1 MLKTALRV
9 YPKSSTFFVG
19 IGLATLLGACGKTNF
34 GEQVVQ
40 TDPALTNGGAKGAD
54 ASKDQAPYG
63 TPPTSEV
70 EKSGWVTPE
79 VRGAVDALLG
89 RSEIT
94 ITADGA
100 GSSGGP
106 SASGGPNGGG
116 GDNPSNSPGANPG
129 GGGGGPGPGDSIVS
143 ETDGLLWLTCTEN
156 GGDAGLFKSE
166 FFGKKGS
173 KVRVAGEFCPTAK
186 VQGDVTVLFLID
198 HSGSMEGAP
207 NEGPNDKTTNGTCGR
222 LEAAQSLTSAYSKLS
237 LINVKAGVVGFSTGA
252 RVQVPLGGVDQLK
265 ANLKPEVFC
274 GSDGRFAFTN
284 YAAALLTAQQQLA
297 SIQGPKVVYLISD
310 GSPTVG
316 GTDPKA
322 SGVAA
327 AQALRSIP
335 DTSLYALFVG
345 YKGDQTSNPRG
356 YLEQITGDPS
366 LVRVTSGA
374 ADLVNA
380 AKRLGTIPIKIKL
393 EDSKGS
399 LENLAGTS
407 EITIEAMDQRKDA
420 PDRFVWRS
428 APFELIGTPGS
439 TALNKFTI
447 MTVSSHGDKLS
458 SVAEITYH
466 EKP

>member
-1 MLKTALRV
+1 MLKRALGVSHKR
-9 YPKSSTFFVG
+9 STFMVG
-19 IGLATLLGACGKTNF
+19 LGLAATLAACGKTNF

-40 TDPALTNGGAKGAD
+40 TDPALTNSGPKGAD
-54 ASKDQAPYG
+54 ATKEQLPYG

-79 VRGAVDALLG
+79 VRNAVDALLG
-89 RSEIT
+89 RSEVT
-94 ITADGA
+94 ITVDGP
-100 GSSGGP
+100 GGNGGP
-106 SASGGPNGGG
+106 GGGG
-116 GDNPSNSPGANPG
+116 GDNPGNGPGGAPGANG
-129 GGGGGPGPGDSIVS
+129 GGGDGPGPNDSIVS
-143 ETDGLLWLTCTEN
+143 QTDGLLWLTCTEN

-186 VQGDVTVLFLID
+186 IQGDVTVLFLID

-222 LEAAQSLTSAYSKLS
+222 LQAAQSLVDAYAKLS
-237 LINVKAGVVGFSTGA
+237 LINVKAGVVGFSSGA
-252 RVQVPLGGVDQLK
+252 RVQVPVGGMDQLK

-284 YAAALLTAQQQLA
+284 YAAALQTAQQQLA
-297 SIQGPKVVYLISD
+297 STPGQKVVYLISD

-327 AQALRSIP
+327 AQALRTIP

-345 YKGDQTSNPRG
+345 YKGDQASNPRG
-356 YLEQITGDPS
+356 YLEQITGDAG

-393 EDSKGS
+393 EDTKGS
-399 LENLAGTS
+399 LENPAGTT

-428 APFELIGTPGS
+428 APFELVGTPGGA
-439 TALNKFTI
+439 ALNKFTV
-447 MTVSSHGDKLS
+447 MTVSSHGDKLN